1 MAVVLR
7 ISDKIVGKSHET
19 AKSSRD
25 RSRGLVV
32 TSDAFTL
39 DRSNYK
45 PAELSFGSLFE
56 SAPDAMVL
64 ADAEGRIVLVNAQTE
79 QLFSYR
85 REELIGEQIEML
97 MPERFRE
104 GQFGYQSCY
113 SMYPRIQP
121 GSVGLELYGLRKD
134 GSEFAIEISQNSLET
149 KDGVL
154 VSLAIRDVSERK
166 RIQEPGSELG
176 FEKLSSQLLGT
187 FINLPTALI
196 DGELENALD
205 RVVEAFGTDRAV
217 LCEIDS
223 TMGAPI
229 ITHKWDRPGIPHS
242 LERVKDTFP
251 WLYERALKGEI
262 TYLSRPGELPKEA
275 SAELEFMKS
284 AGLKSALV
292 VPLLIGGN
300 LIGCLATS
308 SSRKHINWDSV
319 LLSQFQQVGNVF
331 ANALGRRRYED
342 RLQAASS
349 QISELKERLER
360 ENIYLR
366 EEIELEHNH
375 AAVIGQSAA
384 IRSVLKKVE
393 QVASTDSVVLI
404 SGETGAGKELIARA
418 IHELS
423 RRKDKPMVKV
433 NCAAM
438 PATLIE
444 SELFGREKGAYTG
457 ALSREIGRFELADG
471 STIFLDEI
479 GELPTELQA
488 KFLRVLQDGEFER
501 LGSSK
506 TLQVDT
512 RVIAATNRDLQAA
525 IKDGKFRE
533 DLYYRLSVFPIDI
546 PPLRERREDL
556 LALTWH
562 LLKDLCKRM
571 GRDVESIDPATLK
584 AFQAYSWP
592 GNVREL
598 RNVIERYLILNAG
611 PVFRAEVPGSGEPP
625 LLVGQHLDEVERR
638 YIQQVL
644 QKTHWRI
651 RGKGG
656 AAEQLGLK
664 PTTLEARMKKLG
676 IFRPQ

>member
-7 ISDKIVGKSHET
+7 ISDKIVGKSHKT
-19 AKSSRD
+19 AKSSK
-25 RSRGLVV
+25 SRASGLVV
-32 TSDAFTL
+32 TSDTFTP
-39 DRSNYK
+39 DRGNCK
-45 PAELSFGSLFE
+45 PAELSFGRLFE

-64 ADAEGRIVLVNAQTE
+64 ADAEGRVVLVNTQTE
-79 QLFSYR
+79 QLFGYR

-97 MPERFRE
+97 IPEYSC
-104 GQFGYQSCY
+104 GGHFGHQSLY
-113 SMYPRIQP
+113 SMDPRIRP
-121 GSVGLELYGLRKD
+121 NGVDLELYGLRKD
-134 GSEFAIEISQNSLET
+134 GSEFPVELSQSPLET
-149 KDGVL
+149 KDGLL
-154 VSLAIRDVSERK
+154 VSIAIRDVSERK
-166 RIQEPGSELG
+166 YTQGLGSEPGI
-176 FEKLSSQLLGT
+176 EKLSSQLFGT

-196 DGELENALD
+196 DGEIENALE
-205 RVVEAFGTDRAV
+205 RVVEVFGTDRAV
-217 LCEIDS
+217 LYEIDS
-223 TMGAPI
+223 TMGSPSV
-229 ITHKWDRPGIPHS
+229 TRGWGWPGIPHS
-242 LERVKDTFP
+242 REIVKDSFP
-251 WLYERALKGEI
+251 WAYECILKGEI
-262 TYLSRPGELPKEA
+262 THLSRLEELPEEA
-275 SAELEFMKS
+275 GVELEFMKS

-292 VPLLIGGN
+292 VPLLIGCK

-308 SSRKHINWDSV
+308 SSRKHINWDPV
-319 LLSQFQQVGNVF
+319 LISQFQQVGNVF
-331 ANALGRRRYED
+331 ANALARRRDEE
-342 RLQAASS
+342 RLQAAFS
-349 QISELKERLER
+349 QISELKERMER
-360 ENIYLR
+360 ENTYLR
-366 EEIELEHNH
+366 EEIELEHDH
-375 AAVIGQSAA
+375 TAVIGQSVA
-384 IRSVLKKVE
+384 IRSVLKKAE
-393 QVASTDSVVLI
+393 QVASTNSVVLI
-404 SGETGAGKELIARA
+404 FGETGAGKELIART

-423 RRKDKPMVKV
+423 KRKDKPMVKV

-479 GELPTELQA
+479 GELPIELQA

-506 TLQVDT
+506 TLHVDT
-512 RVIAATNRDLQAA
+512 RIIAATNRDLQVA

-584 AFQAYSWP
+584 AFHEYSWP
-592 GNVREL
+592 GNIREL
-598 RNVIERYLILNAG
+598 RNVIERYLILNPG
-611 PVFRAEVPGSGEPP
+611 RVFRAEIPGSGGPP
-625 LLVGQHLDEVERR
+625 SLVGQHLDEVERHH
-638 YIQQVL
+638 IEQVL

-656 AAEQLGLK
+656 AAEHLGLK